1 MEISDSPDV
10 TPGLTSDA
18 LRGANHARTPQEAA
32 VLYSLAVRQA
42 PADQLQEL
50 MEALKESEARYQGLF
65 QSSRDA
71 IYITERDGHFI
82 DVNDSFLEMFGYT
95 PEELLRIQ
103 AHMLYARPEDRER
116 FQREIEHTRT
126 IRDFEVQLRAKDG
139 RLLDCLLSSSIR
151 YTMSGQVIGYQGII
165 HDITERKRNQRALE
179 ESEHFTRT
187 IISSVADG
195 VIVYDRELRYKVWNH
210 FMEELTGVPAQEI
223 IGTRA
228 PEHFPHRK
236 EYGIEALIER
246 ALAGESVRSE
256 DTPYHVPLTGKS
268 GWVVGQYSPHID
280 LNGEIM
286 GVVAIIHD
294 VTERKR
300 AEKQLIHNALHDVL
314 TGLPNRALFLDRLER
329 LLSQSKRH
337 STNRFAV
344 LFMDLDR
351 FKVINDS
358 LGHLIGDELLVSIA
372 RRVEGCVRQGD
383 TVARFGGDEFAL
395 LLDDIDDVGDATRV
409 AERIQAELGT
419 GFNLNGHD
427 VFTSASIGIALSS
440 SGYESP
446 GDLLRDA
453 DTAMYRAKADGRA
466 RYEVFDRE
474 MHLHAVSLL
483 QLETD
488 LRRAVERDEFI
499 LHYQP
504 IVALDSGS
512 LTGFEALVRWNH
524 PTRGMLPPADFIPL
538 AEETGL
544 IVEIGWWVIR
554 EACRQMRAWDPAAAE
569 LSVAVNLSAKQFV
582 QPSLLDKIDAILTE
596 TGLEPKRLKLE
607 ITESVV
613 MSNAQTSTQ
622 MLRHLRDRGVRLCID
637 DFGTGYSSLSYLHS
651 FPVDTLKIDRS
662 FISTVDEEGSTVELI
677 ETIVALSRILGMEA
691 VAEGVETAHQ
701 LEMVRR
707 LGSNYAQGYH
717 LSVPLRPDDAEAMI
731 RAGKTW

>member
-1 MEISDSPDV
+1 M
-10 TPGLTSDA
+10 
-18 LRGANHARTPQEAA
+18 
-32 VLYSLAVRQA
+32 LYALAVNQA
-42 PADQLQEL
+42 PNDQLQEL
-50 MEALKESEARYQGLF
+50 VEALKESEARYQGLF

-71 IYITERDGHFI
+71 IYITERNGRFI
-82 DVNDSFLEMFGYT
+82 DVNPSFLEMFGYA
-95 PEELLRIQ
+95 PDELLHITAQ
-103 AHMLYARPEDRER
+103 KLYLRREDRER
-116 FQREIEHTRT
+116 FQREIERNRT
-126 IRDFEVQLRAKDG
+126 IRDFEVQLVTKSG
-139 RLLDCLLSSSIR
+139 HVLDCLLSSSIR
-151 YTMSGQVIGYQGII
+151 YTMNGAVLGYQGII

-210 FMEELTGVPAQEI
+210 FMEEMTGLPAQEV
-223 IGTRA
+223 IGTYA
-228 PEHFPHRK
+228 TEHFPHLK
-236 EYGIEALIER
+236 EHGIDRLIER

-294 VTERKR
+294 VTDRKR
-300 AEKQLIHNALHDVL
+300 AEMQLLHNALHDVL

-329 LLSQSKRH
+329 LLSQSRRH
-337 STNRFAV
+337 KTHRFAV

-358 LGHLIGDELLVSIA
+358 LGHLIGDELLIAIA
-372 RRVEGCVRQGD
+372 RRVESCVRQGD

-395 LLDDIDDVGDATRV
+395 LLDDITDIGDATRV

-419 GFNLNGHD
+419 GFNIQGHE
-427 VFTSASIGIALSS
+427 VYTSASIGIAINSPA
-440 SGYESP
+440 YEGP

-453 DTAMYRAKADGRA
+453 DTAMYRAKAEGRA

-488 LRRAVERDEFI
+488 LRRALERDEFV

-504 IVALDSGS
+504 IVALDSGT

-524 PTRGMLPPADFIPL
+524 PIRGLLPPADFIPL

-554 EACRQMRAWDPAAAE
+554 EACRQLRSWDPAAAD
-569 LSVAVNLSAKQFV
+569 LSVAVNLSARQFR
-582 QPSLLDKIDAILTE
+582 QPDLLEKIDAILTE
-596 TGLEPKRLKLE
+596 TGLDPQRLKLE

-613 MSNAQTSTQ
+613 MSNAHTSTE
-622 MLRHLRDRGVRLCID
+622 MLRSLRDRGVRLCID

-662 FISTVDEEGSTVELI
+662 FISTVDEQGSTVELI

-691 VAEGVETAHQ
+691 VAEGVETAQQ

-717 LSVPLRPDDAEAMI
+717 LSVPLDPEAAGGLI
-731 RAGKTW
+731 RAGRTWTA